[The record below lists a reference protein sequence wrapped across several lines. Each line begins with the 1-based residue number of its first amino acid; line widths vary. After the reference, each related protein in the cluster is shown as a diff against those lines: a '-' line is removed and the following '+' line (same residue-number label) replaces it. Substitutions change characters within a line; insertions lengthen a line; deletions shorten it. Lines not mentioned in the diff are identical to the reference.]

1 MPLTAMMPD
10 RALFVLRAPD
20 DGIGRADWGDFDAE
34 PLTMAARVT
43 DVNVTG
49 SDPTIQVRAE
59 DGLNWTIDLTGRS
72 RIRDAGLTPRDI
84 GPGDDIVVLGHRS
97 HHFGESRIRALRLS
111 TGGRDFDL
119 HPEALAEA

>member
-20 DGIGRADWGDFDAE
+20 DGTGRAGWADFESE
-34 PLTMAARVT
+34 PVTLAARVT

-59 DGLNWTIDLTGRS
+59 DGMNWTIDLTGRS
-72 RIRDAGLTPRDI
+72 RIREAGLTPRDI
-84 GPGDDIVVLGHRS
+84 GPGDDVVVLGHRS
-97 HHFGESRIRALRLS
+97 QHFGESRIRALRLS
-111 TGGRDFDL
+111 ADGRDFVL